1 MMNER
6 NGRHISL
13 IDHVHQ
19 SIRNI
24 LFTRIG
30 TRVER
35 EEYGSLLP
43 ELLDMP
49 LTDITLLRCNAAV
62 ILAIARWE
70 PRYQIEHAQT
80 QVVPQNG
87 SLAVQIQLSG
97 SLNGNLQ
104 NYIIEA

>member
-49 LTDITLLRCNAAV
+49 LNDITLLRCNAAV
-62 ILAIARWE
+62 VLALAKWE
-70 PRYQIEHAQT
+70 PRLVITAAETRAVPADSGLSVEISITGRLGGQIENFI
-80 QVVPQNG
+80 VG
-87 SLAVQIQLSG
+87 L
-97 SLNGNLQ
+97 
-104 NYIIEA
+104 

>member
-13 IDHVHQ
+13 IDHVQQ

-80 QVVPQNG
+80 QVVPQDG

>member
-30 TRVER
+30 TRVE
-35 EEYGSLLP
+35 
-43 ELLDMP
+43 LLDMP
-49 LTDITLLRCNAAV
+49 LNDITLLRCNAAV
-62 ILAIARWE
+62 VLAIARWE
-70 PRYQIEHAQT
+70 PRYQIEQAQT

-104 NYIIEA
+104 DYIIEA

>member
-1 MMNER
+1 M
-6 NGRHISL
+6 
-13 IDHVHQ
+13 HQ

-49 LTDITLLRCNAAV
+49 LNDITLLRCNAAV

-70 PRYQIEHAQT
+70 PRYQIEQAQT
-80 QVVPQNG
+80 QVIPQNG

>member
-6 NGRHISL
+6 NGRRINL
-13 IDHVHQ
+13 IDHVQQ

-49 LTDITLLRCNAAV
+49 LNDITLLRCNAAV

-70 PRYQIEHAQT
+70 PRYQIEQAQT

>member
-13 IDHVHQ
+13 IDHVQQ

-104 NYIIEA
+104 DYIIEA